1 MNAGA
6 AYAYPCASPGAGG
19 LSCAAAARGY
29 QASTISAMLQ
39 MRGDRTVFISLLLLR
54 SEDHEGRE
62 YPTPRARAGLSRKRP
77 DATSAR
83 GSGQAEGSQR
93 PRRRNRRCA
102 NSSGEESERGR
113 YRADGP
119 AGVRQ
124 CVAQLRPARPVQPR
138 PHVMLLMITLV
149 EAETIVEPAVV
160 AHGVGGAGARL
171 G

>member
-1 MNAGA
+1 MGSNALTVAGKWSTPPYRGGEGGTGGWAGYRVSSSLMNAGA

-113 YRADGP
+113 YRA
-119 AGVRQ
+119 
-124 CVAQLRPARPVQPR
+124 
-138 PHVMLLMITLV
+138 
-149 EAETIVEPAVV
+149 
-160 AHGVGGAGARL
+160 
-171 G
+171 